1 MVEKDLGEAVRPL
14 PSQYLTGWR
23 LVTVILSLYLGAFV
37 MALDTNI
44 INVALPK
51 ISSEFHA
58 LEDVAWYGS
67 AYLLTVTAF
76 QPAFGNLYKYF
87 DIENTYKICIIIFE
101 CQSSFPSQFR

>member
-1 MVEKDLGEAVRPL
+1 MVDGIQTQEISLLSSPYV
-14 PSQYLTGWR
+14 SGWR
-23 LVTVILSLYLGAFV
+23 LGMVIASLYLGTFV

-44 INVALPK
+44 IGVAVPK

-76 QPAFGNLYKYF
+76 QPAFGTIYKF
-87 DIENTYKICIIIFE
+87 FSVEGTYRICIVMFE
-101 CQSSFPSQFR
+101 GESRF

>member
-1 MVEKDLGEAVRPL
+1 MAEEGVAEVMQ
-14 PSQYLTGWR
+14 SQTSHYLTGWR
-23 LVTVILSLYLGAFV
+23 LATVIFSLYLGAFV

-44 INVALPK
+44 INVAVPR

-87 DIENTYKICIIIFE
+87 DIGNTYRICIVLFE
-101 CQSSFPSQFR
+101 CQSSHPSRSR